1 MLANKLRELRKD
13 SDTGFSLTE
22 LMVSI
27 LIIGILAAIA
37 VPIFM
42 NQQKVALRQEVRQDV
57 LNTAANIS
65 QWQLNRDEINSVP
78 GQLPSTP
85 ADVTKLTVKTN
96 ASTTIT
102 IEDNGVNIPEYR
114 QVCVE
119 GSRNIGGSYIVSY
132 NLTTK
137 DIKEGSCTFPVPD
150 EEIYG

>member
-1 MLANKLRELRKD
+1 MLANKLREFRRD

-57 LNTAANIS
+57 LNTAANLS
-65 QWQLNRDEINSVP
+65 QWQLNQDASNAF
-78 GQLPSTP
+78 PSP
-85 ADVTKLTVKTN
+85 AQMTKLTVKTN
-96 ASTTIT
+96 TSTTIGFKN
-102 IEDNGVNIPEYR
+102 NGALLDADR
-114 QVCVE
+114 QVCIE
-119 GSRNIGGSYIVSY
+119 GTRNIGGTYTVSY

-137 DIKEGSCTFPVPD
+137 DIKEKRYKKTNGLK
-150 EEIYG
+150 

>member
-1 MLANKLRELRKD
+1 MLANKLRELRRD

-42 NQQKVALRQEVRQDV
+42 EQQKVALRQEVRQDV

-65 QWQLNRDEINSVP
+65 QWQLNQDEANAFPTVAA
-78 GQLPSTP
+78 Q
-85 ADVTKLTVKTN
+85 VTKLTVKTN

-102 IEDNGVNIPEYR
+102 LRNNGSLVPADR
-114 QVCVE
+114 QVCVQ
-119 GSRNIGGSYIVSY
+119 GTRNIGGSYVVSY

-137 DIKEGSCTFPVPD
+137 DIKEGACTFTVPD